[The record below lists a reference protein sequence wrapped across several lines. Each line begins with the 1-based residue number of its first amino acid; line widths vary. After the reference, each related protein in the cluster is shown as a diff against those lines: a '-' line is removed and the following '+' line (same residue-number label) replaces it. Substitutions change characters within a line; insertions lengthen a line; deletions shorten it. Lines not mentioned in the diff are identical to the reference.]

1 MAAFVL
7 AFGFFSLGFIS
18 SRHLR
23 SAARND
29 DRKAYLAQA
38 GNATPSERTAVL
50 AALRVFQ
57 EGYVK
62 RDPRQLDAF
71 MNRLFVKDDD
81 VLLMGTDSGEWR
93 RGYSQVAEFIGTDWT
108 SWGDFRFAVDDSIVW
123 CAGDVAWIVSIG
135 TLREHGSERPLL
147 FSAILTRRGSDWRFR
162 QLHFQWNDSAPGTTG
177 LLNPRTYVTLFEWV
191 LQSVWGKAQNTSEGP
206 HFDDLYG
213 GNCRQLARAQIV

>member
-1 MAAFVL
+1 MRGGTKIKNPSGALAAFRLTRKRILAGMAAFVL

-135 TLREHGSERPLL
+135 TLREHEPLPAWTPVTYSRS
-147 FSAILTRRGSDWRFR
+147 FAE
-162 QLHFQWNDSAPGTTG
+162 ATTEQ
-177 LLNPRTYVTLFEWV
+177 PPPV
-191 LQSVWGKAQNTSEGP
+191 LQ
-206 HFDDLYG
+206 
-213 GNCRQLARAQIV
+213 ARRR